1 MRALTFGAP
10 MPAWGCTVKILLVSE
25 PYRKGLHC
33 TSFLQ
38 KGLKLWFPIPL
49 QRVFN
54 PFEMV
59 CKPFWKGSETLYV
72 YDVNRHI
79 SGSNLDGEGIP
90 PIAKIVLG
98 VGTLGNTPWDNTS
111 QFLEYLL
118 HNQLTIERTNS
129 CNN

>member
-1 MRALTFGAP
+1 MVP
-10 MPAWGCTVKILLVSE
+10 E

-98 VGTLGNTPWDNTS
+98 VGTINQSLLP
-111 QFLEYLL
+111 FLSASFRHY
-118 HNQLTIERTNS
+118 
-129 CNN
+129 